1 MSDTAVAAVL
11 PGPITPPAPVP
22 PDRELSVISL
32 MRAYRTNILA
42 SWPRRAYEEW
52 VLERPFFGRRRVLLN
67 APDAIRHVLVD
78 AHDRYG
84 RTPAT
89 IRMLRPLMGDGLLLS
104 EGAAWRRQRRTLAPA
119 FAPRAT
125 AALAPHMRS
134 AAAEALERLE
144 DAARQ
149 GPVDLLAFAQGLALE
164 IAGRAMFSLGM
175 RRFGGELRDLLLR
188 YGRSGGVHFLDMV
201 LPPSIIAPHDI
212 LRRRHGRRWMALVE
226 RIIGA
231 RQTAEPRA
239 DAAAGDLLD
248 LILAAHDPD
257 TGQGFTPAE
266 VRDQVATMLLAGHET
281 TALALF
287 WSFVLLAQAPE
298 WQESL
303 ASEAAALGPDAA
315 PERLVRTRAVVDEA
329 LRLYP
334 PAFAIARLARAPDL
348 VGGVQ
353 LRPGDV
359 VVVAPWVLHRHRGL
373 WQAPEAFDP
382 RRFLAPSPPP
392 ERFAYLPFGAGP
404 RVCIG
409 AQFALAEAVLVL
421 AAVLRRFRLELATQR
436 PVLPVAVLT
445 TAPDHAPTF
454 RLRPR

>member
-1 MSDTAVAAVL
+1 
-11 PGPITPPAPVP
+11 
-22 PDRELSVISL
+22 
-32 MRAYRTNILA
+32 
-42 SWPRRAYEEW
+42 
-52 VLERPFFGRRRVLLN
+52 
-67 APDAIRHVLVD
+67 
-78 AHDRYG
+78 
-84 RTPAT
+84 
-89 IRMLRPLMGDGLLLS
+89 
-104 EGAAWRRQRRTLAPA
+104 
-119 FAPRAT
+119 
-125 AALAPHMRS
+125 
-134 AAAEALERLE
+134 
-144 DAARQ
+144 
-149 GPVDLLAFAQGLALE
+149 
-164 IAGRAMFSLGM
+164 
-175 RRFGGELRDLLLR
+175 
-188 YGRSGGVHFLDMV
+188 
-201 LPPSIIAPHDI
+201 
-212 LRRRHGRRWMALVE
+212 
-226 RIIGA
+226 
-231 RQTAEPRA
+231 
-239 DAAAGDLLD
+239 
-248 LILAAHDPD
+248 
-257 TGQGFTPAE
+257 
-266 VRDQVATMLLAGHET
+266 MLLAGHET

-303 ASEAAALGPDAA
+303 ASEAAALGADAA

-334 PAFAIARLARAPDL
+334 PAFAIARLARAPDV
-348 VGGVQ
+348 VGGVP

-445 TAPDHAPTF
+445 TAPDHAPMF